1 MVSPIFVCTSSLD
14 YIKKQGYIPLGF
26 VKKKTFFPLG
36 FVNFRKKSLLV
47 SRKSTIFAH
56 RNHYNMYLSRSIDTL
71 LLEWKN
77 SISLKP
83 LLLRGARQVG
93 KSWAVEHLGKS
104 FDHFIEVNF
113 EKRPDMIDVFER
125 VHDVHDIANNLSILY
140 NTPIEAGKTL
150 LFLDEIQDSPDAIKS
165 LWAFKEDFPGLHVVA
180 AGSLLEFALKELPS
194 FGVGRI
200 RSLFVYPFSFDEF
213 LQAEGKSAWVK
224 AKQEASS
231 QKPLFTPLYNDLVQ
245 HYRTFLMV
253 GGMPASVAA
262 WVTTHD
268 YRNCQAEL
276 DDIQLTYYD
285 DFKKYAKKVDSTLL
299 RNTLQSVILQ
309 IGHKFTYSKVEG
321 DNRADEVKKALGLLC
336 DAGIIKR
343 VSHTS
348 ANGLPLGAEVNEKF
362 RKYIYLDSGLLLRI
376 LDMDLG
382 GARQLTDLILAGT
395 ADDLV
400 NKGGLAEMMLG
411 WELVKYNNPR
421 SQHDLY
427 YWENT
432 ADGANSEVDYII
444 ARDMKVLPIE
454 CKAGVSGKM
463 KSLYLFMRQKHLADA
478 VRCSLENFAQLEN
491 LDKQDNDSLRRIQ
504 IIPLF
509 AVSNL

>member
-1 MVSPIFVCTSSLD
+1 M
-14 YIKKQGYIPLGF
+14 YIE
-26 VKKKTFFPLG
+26 
-36 FVNFRKKSLLV
+36 
-47 SRKSTIFAH
+47 
-56 RNHYNMYLSRSIDTL
+56 RSIDTL

-77 SISLKP
+77 SNSLKP

-93 KSWAVEHLGKS
+93 KSWAVKHLGET
-104 FDHFIEVNF
+104 FDYYIEVNF
-113 EKRPDMIDVFER
+113 EKRPDMKDVFER
-125 VHDVHDIANNLSILY
+125 VHDVHDLANSLSMLY
-140 NTPIEAGKTL
+140 NVPVVAGKTL
-150 LFLDEIQDSPDAIKS
+150 LFLDEIQDCSAAIKS

-180 AGSLLEFALKELPS
+180 AGSLLEFALQELPS

-213 LQAEGKSAWVK
+213 LMAEGKSAWIK
-224 AKQEASS
+224 AKQEADSGR
-231 QKPLFTPLYNDLVQ
+231 PLLTALHNDIVH

-262 WVTTHD
+262 WVKSHD
-268 YRNCQAEL
+268 YRECQTEL

-285 DFKKYAKKVDSTLL
+285 DFAKYAKKVDPTLL

-309 IGHKFTYSKVEG
+309 IGNKFTYSKVEG
-321 DNRADEVKKALGLLC
+321 AYRAEEVKKALKLLC
-336 DAGIIKR
+336 DAGIVKR
-343 VSHTS
+343 VSHTA
-348 ANGLPLGAEVNEKF
+348 ANGLPLGAETSDKF

-382 GARQLTDLILAGT
+382 GARQLTDLIIAGT
-395 ADDLV
+395 AEDLV
-400 NKGGLAEMMLG
+400 NKGGLTEMVLG

-432 ADGANSEVDYII
+432 ADGTRSEVDYII

-454 CKAGVSGKM
+454 CKSGTSGKM
-463 KSLYLFMRQKHLADA
+463 KSLHMFMRYKHLTDA
-478 VRCSLENFAQLEN
+478 IRCSLENFALLESN
-491 LDKQDNDSLRRIQ
+491 DKQDNGALRRIS

-509 AVSNL
+509 AISNLYNAL

>member
-1 MVSPIFVCTSSLD
+1 M
-14 YIKKQGYIPLGF
+14 YIERP
-26 VKKKTFFPLG
+26 
-36 FVNFRKKSLLV
+36 
-47 SRKSTIFAH
+47 
-56 RNHYNMYLSRSIDTL
+56 IDTL

-77 SISLKP
+77 SPRLKP

-93 KSWAVEHLGKS
+93 KSWAVKHLGET
-104 FDHFIEVNF
+104 FEYFIEVNF
-113 EKRPDMIDVFER
+113 EKRPDMLEVFQKIHN
-125 VHDVHDIANNLSILY
+125 VHELADSLSMLY
-140 NTPIEAGKTL
+140 NTPVIPGKTL
-150 LFLDEIQDSPDAIKS
+150 LFLDEIQDSADAIKS
-165 LWAFKEDFPGLHVVA
+165 LWSFKEDFPDLHVAA

-213 LQAEGKSAWVK
+213 LVAEGKAAWVK
-224 AKQEASS
+224 AKQEATVE
-231 QKPLFTPLYNDLVQ
+231 KPLLTTLHNDLVQ

-268 YRNCQAEL
+268 YRQCQTEL

-285 DFKKYAKKVDSTLL
+285 DFPKYAKKVDPTLL
-299 RNTLQSVILQ
+299 RNTLQSVVMQ
-309 IGHKFTYSKVEG
+309 IGDKFTYSRVDG
-321 DNRADEVKKALGLLC
+321 GYRAEEVKKALALLC

-343 VSHTS
+343 VSHTA
-348 ANGLPLGAEVNEKF
+348 ANGLPLGAEVNDKF

-382 GARQLTDLILAGT
+382 GARQLTELIIAGT
-395 ADDLV
+395 AEDLV
-400 NKGGLAEMMLG
+400 NKGGLAEMVLG

-421 SQHDLY
+421 SQHELY

-432 ADGANSEVDYII
+432 AEGTRSEVDYII
-444 ARDMKVLPIE
+444 ARDLKVMPIE

-463 KSLYLFMRQKHLADA
+463 KSLYEFMRQKQLTDA
-478 VRCSLENFAQLEN
+478 VRCSLENFGQLEN
-491 LDKQDNDSLRRIQ
+491 CDKKADGAMRHVK
-504 IIPLF
+504 IIPLY
-509 AVSNL
+509 AISNLYDKSEYTAELQEP